1 MRAVRSEIRHRAIS
15 KFARG
20 AQHEVAF
27 PFRLVSHPKNPPS
40 LERIPSDSVR
50 IMAGSL
56 DTGFPEQRGQCAQTA
71 LACPVNSRSAC
82 KEF

>member
-1 MRAVRSEIRHRAIS
+1 MRAVRSEIVIGRYRNS
-15 KFARG
+15 REERN
-20 AQHEVAF
+20 HEVAF

-71 LACPVNSRSAC
+71 LACPVHSRSAC